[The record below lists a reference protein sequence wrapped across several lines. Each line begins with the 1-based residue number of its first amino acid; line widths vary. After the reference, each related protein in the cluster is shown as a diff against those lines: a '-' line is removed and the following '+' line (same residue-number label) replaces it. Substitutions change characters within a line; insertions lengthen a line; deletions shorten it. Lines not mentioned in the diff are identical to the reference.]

1 MALNQWFKFYGG
13 EYLSDPKI
21 ASLTPQE
28 RSCWVTLLC
37 LSSISSIPGTVEY
50 LTVEALLQKSGIVW
64 DPYEPDEW
72 DRAKTVLDKFVR
84 MKMVTKNEEGV
95 IEILNWTKRQDTL
108 MTAAERQAKYRENK
122 KSNANVTERVTK
134 VTLDKIREDK
144 NTITLEDSLPSKEKE
159 FVIEEESSAASRKAE
174 ARAEKI
180 EEEGYDSRDVKGIRK
195 EAEIKFSTKFPNPSA
210 QESHIKKMLIAGFS
224 GEQQLEEMNRL
235 LSDPFW
241 GESGVDFK
249 TVSGQIG
256 KAKRKKFN
264 KVSVSEDIRL

>member
-37 LSSISSIPGTVEY
+37 LSSISSTPGTVEY

-144 NTITLEDSLPSKEKE
+144 NINFPDADALEVVKVSDLEEKRPTKLPKDEKALSLCQW
-159 FVIEEESSAASRKAE
+159 
-174 ARAEKI
+174 AEKRRGFPFTSNPAQLGAI
-180 EEEGYDSRDVKGIRK
+180 GRAKKAGVSPSRLKDRWVELEGETWRNGFDWVDVVKS
-195 EAEIKFSTKFPNPSA
+195 F
-210 QESHIKKMLIAGFS
+210 
-224 GEQQLEEMNRL
+224 
-235 LSDPFW
+235 D
-241 GESGVDFK
+241 
-249 TVSGQIG
+249 
-256 KAKRKKFN
+256 KRA
-264 KVSVSEDIRL
+264 